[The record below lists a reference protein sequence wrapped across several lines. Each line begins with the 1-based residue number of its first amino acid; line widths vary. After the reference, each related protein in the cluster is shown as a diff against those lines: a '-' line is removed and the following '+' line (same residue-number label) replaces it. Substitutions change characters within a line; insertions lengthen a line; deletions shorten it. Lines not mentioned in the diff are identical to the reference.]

1 MNLKSDLR
9 MIAHAMA
16 PHNNPSVE
24 EEKKRFPRGK
34 ARVVLFI
41 DDLDRCPPE
50 KVIDVIEALHLL
62 LDKTSLFVAVVS
74 VDVRYATRALEKK
87 YSGVLMKHSAPSGI
101 EYLQKIIQLPFAIP
115 AMTPETTRKYFE
127 AQLPKISV
135 SKSSTELDLSKA
147 HDKSENQNCAKPKP
161 GEPKKDETKS
171 DDYVVSNEQLGFTSE
186 EIDVIAKASKD
197 ANSSPRSARLLANV
211 FSMLKL
217 IWHRGASELS
227 PEVKEAIVRLLCMAS
242 SYPSAMG
249 RILFNAEASF
259 GSGKEHT
266 SLDFFMK
273 KEIEK
278 YSTLDPS
285 YQKLRRY
292 DWGEIQLSDIG
303 YTQIRLLRS
312 FLFVGDLST
321 VPGFNETVGQKANA
335 VRIFRMTPA
344 TPSGD
349 AKSIIYETTV
359 YIDDI
364 PQARTGLDL
373 LKEACRVSQR
383 EKSPLFQIENL
394 TEKHVIRYK
403 YNDKNP
409 ARETFKQLS
418 IDEILGGDGGVLQIE
433 MNFNVEEYKENAVF
447 TF

>member
-1 MNLKSDLR
+1 
-9 MIAHAMA
+9 MIADAMT
-16 PHNNPSVE
+16 PPDNPNVE
-24 EEKKRFPRGK
+24 EKEKRFPRGK

-62 LDKTSLFVAVVS
+62 LDKSSLFVAVVS

-115 AMTPETTRKYFE
+115 AMTPETTKRYFE
-127 AQLPKISV
+127 VQLPKIPSTTTNL
-135 SKSSTELDLSKA
+135 SGKSDLSENRG
-147 HDKSENQNCAKPKP
+147 KSENQNSAKEKRNLV
-161 GEPKKDETKS
+161 ERKEDKIES
-171 DDYVVSNEQLGFTSE
+171 DDYVVSNEQLGFSDE
-186 EIDVIAKASKD
+186 EIDIIAKASKD
-197 ANSSPRSARLLANV
+197 ANASPRSARLLANV
-211 FSMLKL
+211 FKMLKL
-217 IWHRGASELS
+217 IWDSEMSELS
-227 PEVKEAIVRLLCMAS
+227 LKAKEAIIRLLCMAS

-249 RILFNAEASF
+249 RILFEVEASF
-259 GSGKEHT
+259 RSKREHV
-266 SLDFFMK
+266 SIDFFVK

-278 YSTLDPS
+278 YSRLDSS

-292 DWGEIQLSDIG
+292 DWGEIRVSDIG
-303 YTQIRLLRS
+303 YKNIRLLRS

-321 VPGFNETVGQKANA
+321 IPGVEDTVKQKANA
-335 VRIFRMTPA
+335 VRIFRRKPA
-344 TPSGD
+344 TASGD
-349 AKSIIYETTV
+349 AKSDIYETTI

-373 LKEACRVSQR
+373 LEEACRVSQR

-409 ARETFKQLS
+409 ARDTFKQLS
-418 IDEILGGDGGVLQIE
+418 IDEILGGNGEVLQIE
-433 MNFNVEEYKENAVF
+433 MKITVEEYKENAVL